1 LNVSSPERV
10 SGLLKK
16 GRDLLRAGRSRD
28 AALAFGRILLRNPS
42 HAAARRGLAR
52 ASAAVD
58 ESRRD
63 HEARLDEARHAF
75 EAGDALRS
83 RALLESLAASGE
95 EGERA
100 MALLDRLDAR
110 EGRVGPLAGADAST
124 GDAVAAGVVAARPPW
139 LRRAVLACWSVLI
152 VSMGAGL
159 AVSWQ
164 RIVGGLLEPPAP
176 ASRKT
181 PPVTEIAAP
190 RAGERALKQASRLL
204 AQGDAAGAVA
214 ALEDVPA
221 DDPAYP
227 FSLRLRLEA
236 QAALTSAGD
245 RP

>member
-10 SGLLKK
+10 RGLLKK
-16 GRDLLRAGRSRD
+16 GQDLLRAGRSRD
-28 AALAFGRILLRNPS
+28 AALAFGRILLRDPS

-52 ASAAVD
+52 ASAAAD

-63 HEARLDEARHAF
+63 HEARLDEAHHAL
-75 EAGDALRS
+75 EVGDAQRS

-95 EGERA
+95 ERERA
-100 MALLDRLDAR
+100 LALLDRLDGR
-110 EGRVGPLAGADAST
+110 EGRVGPLAGADAPPADSL
-124 GDAVAAGVVAARPPW
+124 AAGAAAARPAW
-139 LRRAVLACWSVLI
+139 LRRALLACWSLLI

-159 AVSWQ
+159 VFSWQ

-181 PPVTEIAAP
+181 PPATEIAAP

-204 AQGDAAGAVA
+204 AQGDAAGAVE
-214 ALEDVPA
+214 ALKGVPA

-236 QAALTSAGD
+236 QAALTSARG

>member
-10 SGLLKK
+10 RGLLKK
-16 GRDLLRAGRSRD
+16 GQDLLRAGRSRD
-28 AALAFGRILLRNPS
+28 AALAFGRILLRDPS

-52 ASAAVD
+52 ASAAAD

-63 HEARLDEARHAF
+63 HEARLDEAHHAL
-75 EAGDALRS
+75 EVGDAQRS

-95 EGERA
+95 ERERA
-100 MALLDRLDAR
+100 LALLDRLDGR
-110 EGRVGPLAGADAST
+110 EGRVGSLAGADAPPADSQ
-124 GDAVAAGVVAARPPW
+124 AAGGAAARPAW
-139 LRRAVLACWSVLI
+139 LRRALLACWSLLI
-152 VSMGAGL
+152 VSMSAGL
-159 AVSWQ
+159 VFSWQ

-181 PPVTEIAAP
+181 PPATEIAAP

-204 AQGDAAGAVA
+204 AQGDAAGAVE
-214 ALEDVPA
+214 ALKGVPA

-236 QAALTSAGD
+236 QAALTSAGG

>member
-1 LNVSSPERV
+1 LNVSPTERV
-10 SGLLKK
+10 RGRLKK
-16 GRDLLRAGRSRD
+16 GWDLLRAGHSRE
-28 AALAFGRILLRNPS
+28 AGLAFGRILLNDPR
-42 HAAARRGLAR
+42 HVEARRGLAR
-52 ASAAVD
+52 ASAAAD

-63 HEARLDEARHAF
+63 HEARLDEAHHAF
-75 EAGDALRS
+75 EAGDAERS

-95 EGERA
+95 ERERA
-100 MALLDRLDAR
+100 LALLDRLDDR
-110 EGRVGPLAGADAST
+110 EGRVGPLAGAGAPP
-124 GDAVAAGVVAARPPW
+124 GDAMAAGVVAARPAW
-139 LRRAVLACWSVLI
+139 LRRALLASWSLLI

-176 ASRKT
+176 ASRET
-181 PPVTEIAAP
+181 PPATEIAAP

-204 AQGDAAGAVA
+204 AQGDAAGAVE
-214 ALEDVPA
+214 ALNGVPA

-236 QAALTSAGD
+236 QAALSSAGP